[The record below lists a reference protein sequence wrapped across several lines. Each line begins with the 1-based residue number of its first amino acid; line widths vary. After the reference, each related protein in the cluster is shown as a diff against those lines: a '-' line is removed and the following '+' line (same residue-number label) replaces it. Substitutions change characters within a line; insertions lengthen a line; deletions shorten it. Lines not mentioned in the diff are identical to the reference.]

1 MKTEHD
7 ALGWAAMLA
16 SIAVT
21 AHGEWSLAVACGY
34 ANAVAAGLPIAIDAY
49 AIRAM
54 RAGREIFPPVLLM
67 IATNAAA
74 HLVHGGM
81 LTVAPW
87 LVVLVSGIAPVV
99 LWRVHALRRHEQTAP
114 EPAPADVPEQP
125 AAQPKTESVPA
136 APEPVREAP
145 RAVPDGVQLLPTFE
159 CRGEL
164 HRALRNER
172 PALVPAAEYTRTRA
186 EVHAEWTVPG
196 DYADADGNPTEAD
209 DAPLTEYGLGLAA
222 EEFKEELFAGKVPSI
237 RAIKDR
243 LSVGQN
249 RAKEIQ
255 DGLRKALAAWQ
266 LAGTGATS

>member
-114 EPAPADVPEQP
+114 EPTTDDIVISSPEAAPEPE
-125 AAQPKTESVPA
+125 AESVPA
-136 APEPVREAP
+136 VPEPVRLIPEV
-145 RAVPDGVQLLPTFE
+145 VPEGARLLPIV
-159 CRGEL
+159 
-164 HRALRNER
+164 AR
-172 PALVPAAEYTRTRA
+172 PAPAAKALVPAAEYTRTRA
-186 EVHAEWTVPG
+186 EVHAEYVP
-196 DYADADGNPTEAD
+196 DA
-209 DAPLTEYGLGLAA
+209 APLTEYGLGLAA
-222 EEFKEELFAGKVPSI
+222 EQFKEQLLSGSVPSI
-237 RAIKDR
+237 RAIKER
-243 LSVGQN
+243 VSVGQN

-255 DGLRKALAAWQ
+255 DGFRAALEAHAAGVA
-266 LAGTGATS
+266 L

>member
-99 LWRVHALRRHEQTAP
+99 LWRVHALRRHEKTTPESAPAETPAQPAP
-114 EPAPADVPEQP
+114 EPKA
-125 AAQPKTESVPA
+125 ESVPA
-136 APEPVREAP
+136 VPQPVRPIPEVVPEGVRPLPIVARPAP
-145 RAVPDGVQLLPTFE
+145 VE
-159 CRGEL
+159 K
-164 HRALRNER
+164 
-172 PALVPAAEYTRTRA
+172 ALVPAAEYTRTRT

-196 DYADADGNPTEAD
+196 DYADADGNPTEAN
-209 DAPLTEYGLGLAA
+209 DAPLDEYGLGLAA
-222 EEFKEELFAGKVPSI
+222 KQFKNELLAGKVPSI

-255 DGLRKALAAWQ
+255 DGFRAALQAHAAGVA
-266 LAGTGATS
+266 L